1 MKRGF
6 FTSLRRGFYP
16 LPLAIVMALIML
28 SCVSKRQ
35 FLDSEQARMA
45 GLDRERQLKSQLEQ
59 LDTRR
64 VELEQKLA
72 ATLREVSALVADT
85 TRMGEKIRTQ
95 LTWLNANLSEKERLN
110 LSLQDKLRE
119 INERERTIE
128 ELQSMIR
135 AQREATEGLL
145 SRVKQALLGF
155 NNDELTVSTRNG
167 KVYVAM
173 SDKLLFRSGSAQV
186 DSRGKEALALLADV
200 LNKQADIDVVIEGHT
215 DNVPINTQQFKDN
228 WDLSVV
234 RATSVAR
241 ILTAEFGMSPLRVL
255 PSGRSEYMP
264 VDDNSRV
271 EGRAANR
278 RTDIILSPRL
288 DALYELLQQQ

>member
-1 MKRGF
+1 MKGIVF
-6 FTSLRRGFYP
+6 HSLRGG
-16 LPLAIVMALIML
+16 LPLLLFCAIMALPIS
-28 SCVSKRQ
+28 SCVSKRKY
-35 FLDSEQARMA
+35 LDAEQGRTAS
-45 GLDRERQLKSQLEQ
+45 LQRERELKQQIDQ
-59 LDTRR
+59 LDAKRL
-64 VELEQKLA
+64 ELDNLLTAMK
-72 ATLREVSALVADT
+72 REVAALRADT

-95 LTWLNANLSEKERLN
+95 LTWLNANLSEKEKLN

-119 INERERTIE
+119 LNERERTIE
-128 ELQSMIR
+128 ELQSVIR
-135 AQREATEGLL
+135 KQREATEGLL
-145 SRVKQALLGF
+145 ARVKQALLGF
-155 NNDELTVSTRNG
+155 NNDELTVTTRNG

-173 SDKLLFRSGSAQV
+173 SDKLLFRSGSAVV

-241 ILTAEFGMSPLRVL
+241 ILTSDFGMSPLRVL

-264 VDDNSRV
+264 VDDNSRT
-271 EGRAANR
+271 EGRSANR
-278 RTDIILSPRL
+278 RTEIILSPRL
-288 DALYELLQQQ
+288 DALFELLQQE